1 MDPISVAVLVA
12 LAGGAGGEVGKQA
25 WAGLSALVRRPFR
38 RGQGESPEAPVV
50 GSGEAELARLE
61 QAPDDPTR
69 AQALSDTLAARAA
82 ADPDFS
88 AGLQQWWHEQVK
100 LVRTGDGDV
109 DNEIS
114 GGTFHGQVLQG
125 RDYSNISFSTPPP
138 PPPTPG
144 TSTPPEQ
151 G

>member
-38 RGQGESPEAPVV
+38 HGQGESPEAPVV

-88 AGLQQWWHEQVK
+88 AGLQRWWHEQVT
-100 LVRTGDGDV
+100 LVRTGDGNV

-114 GGTFHGQVLQG
+114 GGTFHAPVIQS
-125 RDYSNISFSTPPP
+125 RDPNISFSNPPP
-138 PPPTPG
+138 PPSTPG
-144 TSTPPEQ
+144 TGTPPEQ